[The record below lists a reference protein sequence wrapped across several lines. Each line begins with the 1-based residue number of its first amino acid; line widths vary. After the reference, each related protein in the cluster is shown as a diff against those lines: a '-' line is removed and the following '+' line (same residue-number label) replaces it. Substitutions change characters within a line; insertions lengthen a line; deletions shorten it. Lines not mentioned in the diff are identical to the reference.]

1 MLTIEEHYFEVL
13 KVKHADGRIESIP
26 SDEKRYAVRSLWW
39 DSTGYKHYDQH
50 AFLSSTVFRC
60 SHRHTGKLRI
70 ACLIWTGTLLL
81 SIYRIERV
89 DKGGMQLGRNR
100 NVLKD
105 FFGDAKIKSLQR
117 DSYNVYMNLDDELID
132 VEFLLSGLCTGKVQV
147 HLRPGMLVVK
157 SLPWTDSLI
166 IRHEETYHRKK
177 LNVDEIHFRRNG
189 KATTELIE
197 KTRTELYDL
206 LANRDESRN
215 ELMGKYLNSLT

>member
-1 MLTIEEHYFEVL
+1 
-13 KVKHADGRIESIP
+13 
-26 SDEKRYAVRSLWW
+26 
-39 DSTGYKHYDQH
+39 
-50 AFLSSTVFRC
+50 
-60 SHRHTGKLRI
+60 
-70 ACLIWTGTLLL
+70 
-81 SIYRIERV
+81 
-89 DKGGMQLGRNR
+89 MQLGRNR

-147 HLRPGMLVVK
+147 HLRSGMLVVK
-157 SLPWTDSLI
+157 SFPLTDSLI